1 MLIAMI
7 TLVYN
12 QFATWVMI
20 EVRTCTLSSVLA
32 QSTMR
37 KPKFELK
44 KKLVNYEDC
53 EVTMKFVNAFC
64 YVKSR
69 P

>member
-1 MLIAMI
+1 MTVSSLVVDAESRMARLVAK
-7 TLVYN
+7 TLR
-12 QFATWVMI
+12 VMI

-37 KPKFELK
+37 KPKIELK
-44 KKLVNYEDC
+44 K
-53 EVTMKFVNAFC
+53 
-64 YVKSR
+64 SWGI

>member
-1 MLIAMI
+1 MI

-37 KPKFELK
+37 KPKIELK
-44 KKLVNYEDC
+44 KIGVSLNYEDC
-53 EVTMKFVNAFC
+53 VM
-64 YVKSR
+64 
-69 P
+69 